1 VLSLFRTNQIYS
13 SPLLFLY
20 ALAFQ
25 VPLLLLPA
33 APPVA
38 IADAG
43 ILGEVLLG
51 LFAAPKWL
59 NLLVAALLVC
69 VQAVLANV
77 VADRYRLSR
86 TPSQFPGFFLIT
98 CWAMVPSF
106 HWLSPTQLGN
116 ILLLLGLMSIGRIYK
131 RNEPAVALFNAGAW
145 LALAALTVPSYLV
158 MVVAVVA
165 GVGILR
171 TPSPTNL
178 LRVLVGTFVVFFL
191 VGTYYYFR
199 GWYPELVATQTN
211 SLGLLQLGQE
221 APAELYGLGI
231 IGLLIVINLF
241 SYGPAT
247 QLLNIEGKKN
257 VNILYWVLLVAPLV
271 VLLGGPTL
279 ASDAQVALYPLG
291 MLLGLMMG
299 RQSSRRA
306 EFYHFLLGVTAIL
319 LMVYRWW
326 AMGG

>member
-1 VLSLFRTNQIYS
+1 
-13 SPLLFLY
+13 
-20 ALAFQ
+20 
-25 VPLLLLPA
+25 LLLA
-33 APPVA
+33 
-38 IADAG
+38 
-43 ILGEVLLG
+43 
-51 LFAAPKWL
+51 
-59 NLLVAALLVC
+59 
-69 VQAVLANV
+69 
-77 VADRYRLSR
+77 
-86 TPSQFPGFFLIT
+86 
-98 CWAMVPSF
+98 
-106 HWLSPTQLGN
+106 
-116 ILLLLGLMSIGRIYK
+116 LMSIGRIYK

-211 SLGLLQLGQE
+211 SLGLLQLGH
-221 APAELYGLGI
+221 
-231 IGLLIVINLF
+231 
-241 SYGPAT
+241 
-247 QLLNIEGKKN
+247 
-257 VNILYWVLLVAPLV
+257 
-271 VLLGGPTL
+271 TL

-291 MLLGLMMG
+291 MLLGLMMI